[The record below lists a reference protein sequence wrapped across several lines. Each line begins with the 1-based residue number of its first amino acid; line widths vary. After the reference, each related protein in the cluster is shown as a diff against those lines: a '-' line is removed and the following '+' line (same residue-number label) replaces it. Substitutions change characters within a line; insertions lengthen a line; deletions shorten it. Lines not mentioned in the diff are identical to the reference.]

1 MVGHTITV
9 KPATYDR
16 LAKYRAARH
25 SFDEVINDVLD
36 EIDPVEFYE
45 DTVAESHQILA
56 EMEQGDF
63 VTLDELKKKLK
74 AS

>member
-9 KPATYDR
+9 KPATYDH

-25 SFDEVINDVLD
+25 SSDEVINDVLD

-45 DTVAESHQILA
+45 DTMAENHHILA

-63 VTLDELKKKLK
+63 VTFDELKKKLK